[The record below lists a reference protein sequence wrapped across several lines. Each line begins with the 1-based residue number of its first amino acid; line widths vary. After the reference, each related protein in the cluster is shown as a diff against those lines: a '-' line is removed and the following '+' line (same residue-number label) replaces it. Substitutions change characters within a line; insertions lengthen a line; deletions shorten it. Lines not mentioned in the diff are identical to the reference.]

1 MEQQGQPSFAT
12 IRGQLRRLIS
22 GKVKLL
28 PPGEKFTD
36 TRCPSVMAA
45 GDFSLHP
52 TLPGINRHHGQ
63 KTPGIVA
70 GCLEKII
77 VYFTADPLVRK
88 RKTTDRSFLYS
99 TALHL
104 RKQIFNGSKLVYR
117 AGTNLSQEI
126 IFFYKVL
133 RFPAQ
138 LRGDNVNMRI
148 YDRFRQETLPW
159 VRLNHD

>member
-1 MEQQGQPSFAT
+1 
-12 IRGQLRRLIS
+12 
-22 GKVKLL
+22 
-28 PPGEKFTD
+28 
-36 TRCPSVMAA
+36 MAA

-77 VYFTADPLVRK
+77 VYFTADPSSEKGKLQ
-88 RKTTDRSFLYS
+88 TAAFCTLQRSIS
-99 TALHL
+99 AS
-104 RKQIFNGSKLVYR
+104 RSSNGSKLVYR